1 MANRLKRWIRHEFS
15 TGCYAGEDYLA
26 FQKDARA
33 DLRKQAST
41 AGYKLHKFNKNHYC
55 LSAVLLDE
63 ETRNYIYIS
72 VGDVRCGRRWYEEV
86 LYRTMAHEKDWT
98 GGPNQFCA
106 WDGISAALSGMKIGK
121 AYSR

>member
-1 MANRLKRWIRHEFS
+1 MN
-15 TGCYAGEDYLA
+15 
-26 FQKDARA
+26 FQPAAMPEKIILRSRRMRGRTF
-33 DLRKQAST
+33 RKQASA
-41 AGYKLHKFNKNHYC
+41 AGYKLHRFNKNHYC
-55 LSAVLLDE
+55 FSAVLLDE

-72 VGDVRCGRRWYEEV
+72 VGDVRYGRRWYEEV

-98 GGPNQFCA
+98 GSPNQFCA

>member
-1 MANRLKRWIRHEFS
+1 MANRLKKWIRHEFS
-15 TGCYAGEDYLA
+15 TVCCAGEDYLA

-55 LSAVLLDE
+55 FSAVLLDE

-86 LYRTMAHEKDWT
+86 LYRTL
-98 GGPNQFCA
+98 
-106 WDGISAALSGMKIGK
+106 DGRPKPVLCLGWHISSTVWNEDRESL
-121 AYSR
+121 